1 MFHINLVKT
10 EYLLWG
16 INTTNNNL
24 SDIKKSILAILYL
37 SVIANIKLSSVV
49 ENISSTIL
57 SKPIVY
63 LDNGIIF

>member
-1 MFHINLVKT
+1 M
-10 EYLLWG
+10 G

-37 SVIANIKLSSVV
+37 SVIANIKLSSFV

-57 SKPIVY
+57 SKSIVY
-63 LDNGIIF
+63 LDNGVIF

>member
-1 MFHINLVKT
+1 M
-10 EYLLWG
+10 YLIVWG
-16 INTTNNNL
+16 INTTNNNP

-49 ENISSTIL
+49 ENISSIIL

-63 LDNGIIF
+63 LDNEIIF